1 MATATK
7 PRKRREGE
15 SVTEP
20 ASAPLPNLCGQLRDL
35 QRHRR
40 FYVKTLIMFENRLKA
55 FVASEL
61 GYHAGLSEKER
72 KAYFELAGR
81 LIKEITKGKAG
92 EIYVEDE
99 RKSAGEGCGEI
110 ETKSAG
116 NGKKPR
122 WQPARDAALVRTVVT
137 PAVLHGRAG
146 MQGYVTLRKNLETEM
161 EGLAQ
166 QLPVADWVEHQDR
179 RGFSFLSL
187 AVLVGEI
194 GNLSD
199 YANPGKVW
207 KRMGCAP
214 FSRQSDPTDVRMP
227 SSWRAKGGLSK
238 EEWETVGY
246 CPRRRAIVYV
256 IGENLTKQNQL
267 GKKDEP
273 GHWRGPYRLRY
284 DNVRAV
290 EETKH
295 PDWSKGQRHA
305 HAMLLASKELL
316 RDLWVE
322 WNTKVEGRKPVKR
335 RGAWS

>member
-7 PRKRREGE
+7 PRKRRDSQIATEGD
-15 SVTEP
+15 P
-20 ASAPLPNLCGQLRDL
+20 APLPSLCNQLRDL

-61 GYHAGLSEKER
+61 GYHAGLSERER
-72 KAYFELAGR
+72 KSYFELAGK
-81 LIKEITKGKAG
+81 LIKEIVKG
-92 EIYVEDE
+92 D
-99 RKSAGEGCGEI
+99 AGEGRVETEVSCAGESLQS
-110 ETKSAG
+110 T

-161 EGLAQ
+161 EGLAK

-207 KRMGCAP
+207 RRMGCAP